1 MLWSNIIHC
10 VNHVKA
16 NIEEGIEMTLILI
29 AGVLIV
35 LAGVITLRY
44 PELGW
49 KYSLKRMLY
58 LKGGEPT
65 DFYKDMV
72 KTSGVMSIV
81 IGGVIILGV
90 GIFYWTNYGPGGK
103 ADLDGIVVEINDKE
117 MVLPCTYDDIKELG
131 FLAVNESD
139 LTEISADR
147 EKSVKVKNSK
157 NEYLTVVFINTDVDT
172 KDATECKIYEIKAE
186 YPVTVFDY
194 SSIPDYTIDEITSGS
209 YSYSSYINETQT
221 DANRGPKI
229 SLYNGFSTNNSM
241 ESNQKAVGD
250 SSFGMRGHTD
260 ISIKQGVNRGL
271 LHASYGGNSGK
282 ELAYV
287 SIKVYP

>member
-1 MLWSNIIHC
+1 MKFYSDITKNLYDSIQECEAAEAAHLKAEEEKKNGHNAAIAELDVLWEAFQKQKK
-10 VNHVKA
+10 VQEDA
-16 NIEEGIEMTLILI
+16 
-29 AGVLIV
+29 
-35 LAGVITLRY
+35 
-44 PELGW
+44 
-49 KYSLKRMLY
+49 
-58 LKGGEPT
+58 
-65 DFYKDMV
+65 YKDMV
-72 KTSGVMSIV
+72 KMGGVISII

-117 MVLPCTYDDIKELG
+117 LVLPCTYDDIKELG
-131 FLAVNESD
+131 FLAVDESD

>member
-1 MLWSNIIHC
+1 
-10 VNHVKA
+10 
-16 NIEEGIEMTLILI
+16 MTLILI

-35 LAGVITLRY
+35 FAGVVTLKY

-72 KTSGVMSIV
+72 KMGGVMSII

-103 ADLDGIVVEINDKE
+103 ADLDGIVVEINDE
-117 MVLPCTYDDIKELG
+117 ELVLPCTYDDIKELG
-131 FLAVNESD
+131 FLAVDEKD
-139 LTEISADR
+139 LTDISANK
-147 EKSVKVKNSK
+147 ELSVKLKNS
-157 NEYLTVVFINTDVDT
+157 NNQYLTVTFINTEMET
-172 KDATECKIYEIKAE
+172 KTATECKIYEIRAE
-186 YPVTVFDY
+186 YKVTTYDY
-194 SSIPDYTIDEITSGS
+194 SAITSYSEDDILNAS
-209 YSYSSYINETQT
+209 YGYYNYINETWT
-221 DANRGPKI
+221 DADQGPKI

-271 LHASYGGNSGK
+271 LYASYGGNSGK